1 MNPRRTAKMCCVD
14 NQASQASSIARD
26 TMDEGSLVRL
36 LFALMF
42 VLSACA
48 KTDRAKHSE
57 VATAILQQRGTPD
70 FIDASTSDYA
80 AIRHTPSGML
90 CVMPTDGAFE
100 FDLFPAAATN
110 AGAQCSSTEGE
121 LVTGWVAVHFQE
133 PTSLDAAFASAVQQ
147 LTSSLS
153 AQPWLGR
160 PSAADLASPEGL
172 PHFRIHRVRANFDG
186 EERYLRVSMA
196 EMDGWYL
203 QQIVSSPFATASA
216 SEAAAGEAWRS
227 ALSAF
232 AEARREAGPPPAA
245 AP

>member
-1 MNPRRTAKMCCVD
+1 MTR
-14 NQASQASSIARD
+14 
-26 TMDEGSLVRL
+26 GLLVRL
-36 LFALMF
+36 LVVIALA
-42 VLSACA
+42 LSACT
-48 KTDRAKHSE
+48 KSDQTRHSE

-70 FIDASTSDYA
+70 FEDASTAQYA

-90 CVMPTDGAFE
+90 CVVPTDGAFE
-100 FDLFPAAATN
+100 FDLFPAAAAN

-121 LVTGWVAVHFQE
+121 VVTGWVAVHFRE
-133 PTSLDAAFASAVQQ
+133 PTSLDAAFASAVEQ

-160 PSAADLASPEGL
+160 PSAADLASPVGL

-203 QQIVSSPFATASA
+203 QQIVSSPYAAATA
-216 SEAAAGEAWRS
+216 SEAAAGEGWRA
-227 ALSAF
+227 ALRAF
-232 AEARREAGPPPAA
+232 AAARRDAQSTTTN
-245 AP
+245 